1 MVFNATFKYISVISR
16 QSVLWVEEPEY
27 GEKPPSPPQVTD
39 KLYHIMLYRVQLA
52 MSGIRAHNIS
62 GDRNWLHTIMTT
74 MAPKSI

>member
-1 MVFNATFKYISVISR
+1 MPLSKIFQLYRASR
-16 QSVLWVEEPEY
+16 FYWWRKPEY
-27 GEKPPSPPQVTD
+27 PEKTTYPPQVTD